1 MGAAHYH
8 RVVVWLR
15 NQCQPPSRDKTGS
28 DRTAQKADAHRPPG
42 RGAAGGLKQIAAVA
56 TGHRGTRFALVIWW
70 GIFARPGVK
79 KQGTAPPGVPIRANP
94 IFIVWIMDF
103 LKPNRYL

>member
-42 RGAAGGLKQIAAVA
+42 RGAAGGLKQKGWWRQAFIDLLLLLHLTVMNEWRISHQPA
-56 TGHRGTRFALVIWW
+56 RGCGWTLLSSGLYHYSLHHHLLLLYV
-70 GIFARPGVK
+70 
-79 KQGTAPPGVPIRANP
+79 
-94 IFIVWIMDF
+94 
-103 LKPNRYL
+103 L